1 MRTLTVKDRKEWAAW
16 LRSHHRTAKEIWLVY
31 HRKASG
37 KPRIAYND
45 AVEEALRFGWIDSQQ
60 KGIDA
65 DRFAQ
70 RFSPRRPG
78 SPWSEMNKARLR
90 KLTAAGKMSAA
101 GLVAAKGV
109 RLRERFVVPRD
120 IAAAIRA
127 DPTAARAFRALPRQY
142 VRIRVG
148 FIDAARNRPAEFR
161 KRLRYFITMT
171 ARGNT
176 FGYVKEFA
184 GRGRS
189 VHGAGRNDP
198 R

>member
-1 MRTLTVKDRKEWAAW
+1 DPRGARRRHGHRARARRGLGSAGRRAGSPLPALLSRGERDAERRRARPRDRSGDRASARGKRQRAQPRGWRRRVRGAAADRQQRWVRTLTVKDRKEWAAW

-31 HRKASG
+31 HRRASG
-37 KPRIAYND
+37 KPRIAYN
-45 AVEEALRFGWIDSQQ
+45 
-60 KGIDA
+60 
-65 DRFAQ
+65 
-70 RFSPRRPG
+70 
-78 SPWSEMNKARLR
+78 
-90 KLTAAGKMSAA
+90 
-101 GLVAAKGV
+101 
-109 RLRERFVVPRD
+109 
-120 IAAAIRA
+120 
-127 DPTAARAFRALPRQY
+127 
-142 VRIRVG
+142 
-148 FIDAARNRPAEFR
+148 DAARNRPAEFR